1 MNSAFD
7 APART
12 GMILILSGPS
22 GSGKSTIYKAAIGD
36 LGGIE
41 FSVSCTT
48 RQPRPGEVDGR
59 DYYFITREK
68 FDSLVAE
75 DAFAEHAEVHGNCY
89 GTLKSE
95 LLGRVRR
102 GIDVLLD
109 IDVQGAAQLRVLC
122 ADSSEFCKA
131 CEFIFIMPPSF
142 EELERRLRARGTE
155 TEESILRRLANAK
168 GEMDHAHEYGHII
181 VNDDLDRAV
190 QEFISL
196 VRGLRSHP
204 KRIPSDNPGVRK

>member
-1 MNSAFD
+1 MNNTSD
-7 APART
+7 APDRT

-22 GSGKSTIYKAAIGD
+22 GSGKSSIYKAAIGG

-59 DYYFITREK
+59 DYYFISREK

-75 DAFAEHAEVHGNCY
+75 NAFAEHAEVHGNCY

-95 LLGRVRR
+95 LLGRIQR

-109 IDVQGAAQLRVLC
+109 IDVQGAAQLRALC
-122 ADSSEFCKA
+122 SDSTEFCEA

-168 GEMDHAHEYGHII
+168 GEMDHAHEYDHII
-181 VNDDLDRAV
+181 VNDDLAHAAK
-190 QEFISL
+190 EFTDLIL
-196 VRGLRSHP
+196 GLRNHP
-204 KRIPSDNPGVRK
+204 KRRRTV

>member
-1 MNSAFD
+1 MNTSSD

-48 RQPRPGEVDGR
+48 RRPRPGEVDGR

-68 FDSLVAE
+68 FDALVAE
-75 DAFAEHAEVHGNCY
+75 NAFAEHAEVHGNCY

-95 LLGRVRR
+95 LLDRVRR

-109 IDVQGAAQLRVLC
+109 IDVQGAAQLRALC
-122 ADSSEFCKA
+122 CDSAEFCEA

-142 EELERRLRARGTE
+142 EELERRLRTRGTE

-168 GEMDHAHEYGHII
+168 GEMEHAKEYDHVI
-181 VNDDLDRAV
+181 VNDDLERAV
-190 QEFISL
+190 REFTELIL
-196 VRGLRSHP
+196 GLRNHP
-204 KRIPSDNPGVRK
+204 KRRRTV

>member
-1 MNSAFD
+1 MNTASD
-7 APART
+7 GPART

-22 GSGKSTIYKAAIGD
+22 GSGKSSIYKAAIGE

-95 LLGRVRR
+95 LLDRVRR

-109 IDVQGAAQLRVLC
+109 IDVQGAAQLRALC
-122 ADSSEFCKA
+122 SDSSEFCQA

-168 GEMDHAHEYGHII
+168 GEMEHAHEYDHII
-181 VNDDLDRAV
+181 VNDDLARAA
-190 QEFISL
+190 QEFTDLIL
-196 VRGLRSHP
+196 GLRDHP
-204 KRIPSDNPGVRK
+204 KRRRTV

>member
-1 MNSAFD
+1 MNTASEASG
-7 APART
+7 RT

-22 GSGKSTIYKAAIGD
+22 GSGKSSIYKAAIGE

-48 RQPRPGEVDGR
+48 RSPRPGEVDGR
-59 DYYFITREK
+59 DYHFISRER
-68 FDSLVAE
+68 FDALVA
-75 DAFAEHAEVHGNCY
+75 DNAFAEHAEVHGNCY

-95 LLGRVRR
+95 LLGRIQR

-109 IDVQGAAQLRVLC
+109 IDVQGAAQLRALC
-122 ADSSEFCKA
+122 SDSAEFCQA

-168 GEMDHAHEYGHII
+168 GEMEHAGEYGHII
-181 VNDDLDRAV
+181 VNDDLARAV

-204 KRIPSDNPGVRK
+204 KRVRTV

>member
-1 MNSAFD
+1 MNTSTD

-12 GMILILSGPS
+12 GMVLILSGPS

-48 RQPRPGEVDGR
+48 RQPRPGEIDGR
-59 DYYFITREK
+59 DYYFISHEK
-68 FDSLVAE
+68 FNALVAE
-75 DAFAEHAEVHGNCY
+75 HAFAEHAEVHGNCY

-95 LLGRVRR
+95 LLDRVRR

-109 IDVQGAAQLRVLC
+109 IDVQGAAQLRALC
-122 ADSSEFCKA
+122 ADSSEFCEA

-168 GEMDHAHEYGHII
+168 GEMEHANEYDHII

-190 QEFISL
+190 REFTELIL
-196 VRGLRSHP
+196 GLRNHP
-204 KRIPSDNPGVRK
+204 KRRRIV

>member
-1 MNSAFD
+1 MNTSTD

-12 GMILILSGPS
+12 GMVLILSGPS

-59 DYYFITREK
+59 DYYFITRGK
-68 FDSLVAE
+68 FDALVAE
-75 DAFAEHAEVHGNCY
+75 NAFAEHAEVHGNCY
-89 GTLKSE
+89 GTLKTE
-95 LLGRVRR
+95 LLDRVRR

-109 IDVQGAAQLRVLC
+109 IDVQGAAQLRALC
-122 ADSSEFCKA
+122 ADSSEFCEA

-168 GEMDHAHEYGHII
+168 GEMEHANEYDHII

-190 QEFISL
+190 REFTELIL
-196 VRGLRSHP
+196 GLRNHP
-204 KRIPSDNPGVRK
+204 KRRRIV

>member
-1 MNSAFD
+1 MNTTS
-7 APART
+7 PEPGRT

-22 GSGKSTIYKAAIGD
+22 GSGKSSIYKAALGGI
-36 LGGIE
+36 GGIE

-48 RQPRPGEVDGR
+48 RRPRPGEVDGR

-75 DAFAEHAEVHGNCY
+75 NAFAEHAEVHGNCY

-95 LLGRVRR
+95 LLDRVRR

-109 IDVQGAAQLRVLC
+109 IDVQGAAQLRRLC
-122 ADSSEFCKA
+122 SDSSEFCNA

-155 TEESILRRLANAK
+155 TEESILRRLSNAK
-168 GEMDHAHEYGHII
+168 GEMEHAGEYDHII
-181 VNDDLDRAV
+181 VNDDLARAA
-190 QEFISL
+190 QEFTDLIL
-196 VRGLRSHP
+196 GLRNHP
-204 KRIPSDNPGVRK
+204 KRRRTV

>member
-1 MNSAFD
+1 MNTNASI
-7 APART
+7 PART

-22 GSGKSTIYKAAIGD
+22 GSGKSSIYKAAIGD

-48 RQPRPGEVDGR
+48 RRPRPGEVDGR

-68 FDSLVAE
+68 FDALVAE
-75 DAFAEHAEVHGNCY
+75 NAFAEHAEVHGNCY

-109 IDVQGAAQLRVLC
+109 IDVQGAAQLRALC
-122 ADSSEFCKA
+122 SDSSEFCEA

-142 EELERRLRARGTE
+142 EELERRLRTRGTE

-168 GEMDHAHEYGHII
+168 GEMEHAHEYDHII
-181 VNDDLDRAV
+181 VNDDLARAAK
-190 QEFISL
+190 EFTDLIL
-196 VRGLRSHP
+196 GLRNHP
-204 KRIPSDNPGVRK
+204 KRRRTV

>member
-1 MNSAFD
+1 MNTSSD
-7 APART
+7 APDRT

-22 GSGKSTIYKAAIGD
+22 GSGKSSIYKAAIGD

-59 DYYFITREK
+59 DYYFITRER
-68 FDSLVAE
+68 FDALVAE
-75 DAFAEHAEVHGNCY
+75 NAFAEHAEVHGNCY

-109 IDVQGAAQLRVLC
+109 IDVQGAAQLRALC
-122 ADSSEFCKA
+122 SDSSEFCEA

-168 GEMDHAHEYGHII
+168 GEMEHANEYDHVI
-181 VNDDLDRAV
+181 VNDDLARAAK
-190 QEFISL
+190 EFTDLIL
-196 VRGLRSHP
+196 GLRNHP
-204 KRIPSDNPGVRK
+204 KRRRTV

>member
-1 MNSAFD
+1 MNTAIGE
-7 APART
+7 PART

-22 GSGKSTIYKAAIGD
+22 GSGKSSIYKATIGD

-48 RQPRPGEVDGR
+48 RQPRPGETDGVD
-59 DYYFITREK
+59 YHFITRER
-68 FDSLVAE
+68 FDELVAGH
-75 DAFAEHAEVHGNCY
+75 AFAEHAEVHGNCY

-95 LLGRVRR
+95 LLGRIRR

-109 IDVQGAAQLRVLC
+109 IDVQGAAQLRALC
-122 ADSSEFCKA
+122 ADSPEFCEA

-155 TEESILRRLANAK
+155 TEESIRRRLANAK
-168 GEMDHAHEYGHII
+168 GEMDRSGEYDHII
-181 VNDDLDRAV
+181 VNDDLARAS
-190 QEFISL
+190 QEFASL
-196 VRGLRSHP
+196 IRGLRGDP
-204 KRIPSDNPGVRK
+204 KRLQSN

>member
-1 MNSAFD
+1 MSSTSTE
-7 APART
+7 PGRT

-22 GSGKSTIYKAAIGD
+22 GSGKSTIYKAAIGG

-59 DYYFITREK
+59 DYYFISRER
-68 FDSLVAE
+68 FDALVAE

-95 LLGRVRR
+95 LLDRVRR

-109 IDVQGAAQLRVLC
+109 IDVQGAARLRTLC
-122 ADSSEFCKA
+122 ADSAEFCQA

-168 GEMDHAHEYGHII
+168 GEMAHASEYDHVI
-181 VNDDLDRAV
+181 VNDDLARAAA
-190 QEFISL
+190 EFTAL
-196 VRGLRSHP
+196 VRGLRDDP
-204 KRIPSDNPGVRK
+204 ARQPQP

>member
-1 MNSAFD
+1 MNTSSTG
-7 APART
+7 PGRT

-22 GSGKSTIYKAAIGD
+22 GSGKSSIYKAALGGI
-36 LGGIE
+36 GGIE

-68 FDSLVAE
+68 FDALVAE
-75 DAFAEHAEVHGNCY
+75 NAFAEHAEVHGNCY

-95 LLGRVRR
+95 LLGRIQR

-109 IDVQGAAQLRVLC
+109 IDVQGAAQLRALC
-122 ADSSEFCKA
+122 SDSSEFCEA

-142 EELERRLRARGTE
+142 EELERRLRSRGTE

-168 GEMDHAHEYGHII
+168 GEMEHAHEYDHII
-181 VNDDLDRAV
+181 VNDDLARAV
-190 QEFISL
+190 REFTELIL
-196 VRGLRSHP
+196 GLRNHP
-204 KRIPSDNPGVRK
+204 KRRRTV

>member
-1 MNSAFD
+1 MNTSSD
-7 APART
+7 APDRT

-22 GSGKSTIYKAAIGD
+22 GSGKSSIYKAAIGGI
-36 LGGIE
+36 GGIE

-68 FDSLVAE
+68 FDALVAE
-75 DAFAEHAEVHGNCY
+75 NAFAEHAEVHGNCY

-95 LLGRVRR
+95 LLDRVRH

-109 IDVQGAAQLRVLC
+109 IDVQGAAQLRALC
-122 ADSSEFCKA
+122 SDSSEFCDA

-168 GEMDHAHEYGHII
+168 GEMEHAHEYDHII
-181 VNDDLDRAV
+181 VNDDLARAAK
-190 QEFISL
+190 EFTDLIL
-196 VRGLRSHP
+196 GLRNHP
-204 KRIPSDNPGVRK
+204 KRRRTV

>member
-1 MNSAFD
+1 MNTTS
-7 APART
+7 PEPGRT

-22 GSGKSTIYKAAIGD
+22 GSGKSSIYKAALGGI
-36 LGGIE
+36 GGIE

-48 RQPRPGEVDGR
+48 RRPRPGEVDGR

-75 DAFAEHAEVHGNCY
+75 NAFAEHAEVHGNCY

-95 LLGRVRR
+95 LLDRVRR

-109 IDVQGAAQLRVLC
+109 IDVQGAAQLRRLC
-122 ADSSEFCKA
+122 SDSSEFCNA

-155 TEESILRRLANAK
+155 TEESILRRLSNAK
-168 GEMDHAHEYGHII
+168 GEMEHAGEYDHII
-181 VNDDLDRAV
+181 VNDDLARAA
-190 QEFISL
+190 QEFTDLIL
-196 VRGLRSHP
+196 GLRNHP
-204 KRIPSDNPGVRK
+204 KRRHTV

>member
-1 MNSAFD
+1 MNTTSD

-12 GMILILSGPS
+12 GMVLILSGPS

-48 RQPRPGEVDGR
+48 RKPRPGEVDGR
-59 DYYFITREK
+59 DYYFISREK
-68 FDSLVAE
+68 FDALVAE
-75 DAFAEHAEVHGNCY
+75 HAFAEHAEVHGNCY

-95 LLGRVRR
+95 LLDRVRR

-109 IDVQGAAQLRVLC
+109 IDVQGAAQLRALC
-122 ADSSEFCKA
+122 SDSSEFCQA

-168 GEMDHAHEYGHII
+168 GEMDHANEYDHII

-190 QEFISL
+190 REFTELIL
-196 VRGLRSHP
+196 GLRNHP
-204 KRIPSDNPGVRK
+204 KRRRTV

>member
-1 MNSAFD
+1 MNTSSD
-7 APART
+7 APDRT

-22 GSGKSTIYKAAIGD
+22 GSGKSSIYKAAIGGI
-36 LGGIE
+36 GGIE

-68 FDSLVAE
+68 FDALVAE
-75 DAFAEHAEVHGNCY
+75 NAFAEHAEVHGNCY

-95 LLGRVRR
+95 LLDRVRH

-109 IDVQGAAQLRVLC
+109 IDVQGAAQLRALC
-122 ADSSEFCKA
+122 SDSSEFCDA

-168 GEMDHAHEYGHII
+168 GEMEHAHEYDHII
-181 VNDDLDRAV
+181 VNDDLARAV
-190 QEFISL
+190 KEFTELIL
-196 VRGLRSHP
+196 GLRNHP
-204 KRIPSDNPGVRK
+204 KRRRTV

>member
-1 MNSAFD
+1 MNTTS
-7 APART
+7 PEPGRT

-22 GSGKSTIYKAAIGD
+22 GSGKSSIYRVSLGGI
-36 LGGIE
+36 GGIE

-48 RQPRPGEVDGR
+48 RRPRPGEVDGR
-59 DYYFITREK
+59 DYYFISREK

-75 DAFAEHAEVHGNCY
+75 NAFAEHAEVHGNCY

-109 IDVQGAAQLRVLC
+109 IDVQGAAQLRALC
-122 ADSSEFCKA
+122 SDSPEFCNA

-155 TEESILRRLANAK
+155 TEESILRRLSNAK
-168 GEMDHAHEYGHII
+168 GEMEHAGEYDHII
-181 VNDDLDRAV
+181 VNDDLTRAA
-190 QEFISL
+190 QEFTDLIL
-196 VRGLRSHP
+196 GLRNHP
-204 KRIPSDNPGVRK
+204 KRRRTV

>member
-1 MNSAFD
+1 MNSASD

-22 GSGKSTIYKAAIGD
+22 GSGKSSIYKAA
-36 LGGIE
+36 LGGISGIE

-59 DYYFITREK
+59 DYYFISREK

-75 DAFAEHAEVHGNCY
+75 NAFAEHAEVHGNCY

-109 IDVQGAAQLRVLC
+109 IDVQGAAQLRALC
-122 ADSSEFCKA
+122 SDSSEFCEA
-131 CEFIFIMPPSF
+131 CEFIFIMPTSF
-142 EELERRLRARGTE
+142 EELERRLRSRGTE

-168 GEMDHAHEYGHII
+168 GEMEHAHEYDHII
-181 VNDDLDRAV
+181 VNDDLARAAK
-190 QEFISL
+190 EFTDLIL
-196 VRGLRSHP
+196 GLRDHP
-204 KRIPSDNPGVRK
+204 KRRRTV

>member
-1 MNSAFD
+1 MNTLST
-7 APART
+7 APDRT

-22 GSGKSTIYKAAIGD
+22 GSGKSTIYKAAIGN

-48 RQPRPGEVDGR
+48 RQPRPGEIDGR
-59 DYYFITREK
+59 DYYFISREK
-68 FDSLVAE
+68 FDGLVAE
-75 DAFAEHAEVHGNCY
+75 HAFAEHAEVHGNCY

-95 LLGRVRR
+95 LIDRVRR

-109 IDVQGAAQLRVLC
+109 IDVQGAAQLRALC
-122 ADSSEFCKA
+122 SDSSEFCQA

-168 GEMDHAHEYGHII
+168 GEMEHAGEYDHVI
-181 VNDDLDRAV
+181 VNDDLARAV
-190 QEFISL
+190 NEFTSL
-196 VRGLRSHP
+196 ILGLRNHP
-204 KRIPSDNPGVRK
+204 KRRRTV

>member
-1 MNSAFD
+1 MNTSSD
-7 APART
+7 TPART

-22 GSGKSTIYKAAIGD
+22 GSGKSTIYKAAIGG

-48 RQPRPGEVDGR
+48 RRPRPGEIDGR
-59 DYYFITREK
+59 DYYFISREK
-68 FDSLVAE
+68 FDALVAE
-75 DAFAEHAEVHGNCY
+75 HAFAEHAEVHGNCY

-95 LLGRVRR
+95 LLDRVRR

-109 IDVQGAAQLRVLC
+109 IDVQGAAKLRALC
-122 ADSSEFCKA
+122 RDSAEFCDA

-168 GEMDHAHEYGHII
+168 GEMEHAHEYDHII
-181 VNDDLDRAV
+181 VNDDLPRAV
-190 QEFISL
+190 REFTELIL
-196 VRGLRSHP
+196 GLRSHP
-204 KRIPSDNPGVRK
+204 KRRRTV

>member
-1 MNSAFD
+1 MKSN
-7 APART
+7 PNTPTRT

-22 GSGKSTIYKAAIGD
+22 GSGKSSIYKAAIGD

-48 RQPRPGEVDGR
+48 RRPRPGEIDGK

-68 FDSLVAE
+68 FDRLVAE
-75 DAFAEHAEVHGNCY
+75 NAFAEHAEVHGNCY

-109 IDVQGAAQLRVLC
+109 IDVQGAAQLRALC
-122 ADSSEFCKA
+122 SDSPEFCEA

-142 EELERRLRARGTE
+142 EELERRLRTRGTE

-168 GEMDHAHEYGHII
+168 GEMEHAHEYDHVI
-181 VNDDLDRAV
+181 VNDDLARAAR
-190 QEFISL
+190 EFTGLIL
-196 VRGLRSHP
+196 GLRKHP
-204 KRIPSDNPGVRK
+204 KRTSNL

>member
-1 MNSAFD
+1 MFMNTSSD

-59 DYYFITREK
+59 DYYFITRER
-68 FDSLVAE
+68 FDALVAE
-75 DAFAEHAEVHGNCY
+75 DAFAEHAEVHGNYY

-95 LLGRVRR
+95 LLDRVRR

-109 IDVQGAAQLRVLC
+109 IDVQGAAQLRALC
-122 ADSSEFCKA
+122 CASAEFCEA

-168 GEMDHAHEYGHII
+168 GEMEHAGEYDHII
-181 VNDDLDRAV
+181 VNDDLDLAV
-190 QEFISL
+190 RKFTDLIL
-196 VRGLRSHP
+196 GLRNHP
-204 KRIPSDNPGVRK
+204 KRRPTV

>member
-1 MNSAFD
+1 MNTASD
-7 APART
+7 TPART
-12 GMILILSGPS
+12 GMVLILSGPS
-22 GSGKSTIYKAAIGD
+22 GSGKSTIYKAAIGG

-59 DYYFITREK
+59 DYHFISREQ
-68 FDSLVAE
+68 FDALVAE

-109 IDVQGAAQLRVLC
+109 IDVQGAAQLRALC
-122 ADSSEFCKA
+122 SDSSEFCEA
-131 CEFIFIMPPSF
+131 CKFIFIMPPSF
-142 EELERRLRARGTE
+142 EELERRLRTRGTE

-168 GEMDHAHEYGHII
+168 GEMEHAHEYDHII
-181 VNDDLDRAV
+181 VNDDLARAAK
-190 QEFISL
+190 EFTELIL
-196 VRGLRSHP
+196 GLRNHP
-204 KRIPSDNPGVRK
+204 KRRRTV

>member
-1 MNSAFD
+1 MNTSSD
-7 APART
+7 APDRT

-22 GSGKSTIYKAAIGD
+22 GSGKSSIYKAAIGGI
-36 LGGIE
+36 GGIE

-68 FDSLVAE
+68 FDALVAE
-75 DAFAEHAEVHGNCY
+75 NAFAEHAEVHGNCY

-95 LLGRVRR
+95 LLGRIQR

-109 IDVQGAAQLRVLC
+109 IDVQGAAQLRALC
-122 ADSSEFCKA
+122 SDSSEFCEA

-168 GEMDHAHEYGHII
+168 GEMEHAHEYDHII
-181 VNDDLDRAV
+181 VNDDLARAAK
-190 QEFISL
+190 EFTDLIL
-196 VRGLRSHP
+196 GLRNHP
-204 KRIPSDNPGVRK
+204 KRRRTV

>member
-1 MNSAFD
+1 MNTASST
-7 APART
+7 PART

-22 GSGKSTIYKAAIGD
+22 GSGKSSIYKASIGE

-59 DYYFITREK
+59 DYYSISREK
-68 FDSLVAE
+68 FNLLVE
-75 DAFAEHAEVHGNCY
+75 EHAFAEHAEVHGNCY

-95 LLGRVRR
+95 LLDRIRR

-109 IDVQGAAQLRVLC
+109 IDVQGAAQLRALC
-122 ADSSEFCKA
+122 ADSAEFCDA

-155 TEESILRRLANAK
+155 TEESILRRLANAR
-168 GEMDHAHEYGHII
+168 GEMDHAHEYDHII
-181 VNDDLDRAV
+181 VNDDLGRAAR
-190 QEFISL
+190 EFTDLIL
-196 VRGLRSHP
+196 GLRSHP
-204 KRIPSDNPGVRK
+204 KRSRIG